1 MFSQVCHFV
10 HGGGG
15 GLGYHWSQVPR
26 VTMSFLG
33 GRVSLVPCLSGGG
46 VVLASRSIGYL
57 GRSRVSRGLCNWG
70 VGYPWGRVYPPDTLP
85 PPPWNY
91 KSGRYA
97 SYWNA
102 FLCYSHLFQN
112 HSQSPRHKLNFSFD
126 GNSREYNQ

>member
-1 MFSQVCHFV
+1 MGE
-10 HGGGG
+10 GGGVRVS
-15 GLGYHWSQVPR
+15 LVPR
-26 VTMSFLG
+26 VTMSLMG
-33 GRVSLVPCLSGGG
+33 GRVSLVPCPFGGRGG
-46 VVLASRSIGYL
+46 VGIQGRASRSIGYL

-91 KSGRYA
+91 KSGRHA